1 MLKNVD
7 RMLHVP
13 ICYTLTPW
21 DVRSEVVRTRETA
34 FGNLVADA
42 LFGGYAEVSRAFLH
56 YFFVPILKYP
66 IS

>member
-1 MLKNVD
+1 
-7 RMLHVP
+7 MLHVP

-42 LFGGYAEVSRAFLH
+42 LFGGYAEVELFYIAFS
-56 YFFVPILKYP
+56 YQF
-66 IS
+66 